1 MLYSIGIWCP
11 LSLLDWLPCI
21 IKRNK
26 KGLRQSENSYGMQ
39 VYIAHILIEQ
49 KEEQM
54 FNLDDSLALND
65 AIEQIPYCR
74 VIWPHNF
81 PTEYKLSC

>member
-1 MLYSIGIWCP
+1 
-11 LSLLDWLPCI
+11 
-21 IKRNK
+21 
-26 KGLRQSENSYGMQ
+26 MQ